1 MDGRRAARRG
11 SMARSFALDVSPSA
25 PGADAQ
31 FIWSSNLMPDNLV
44 LVRKTFD

>member
-1 MDGRRAARRG
+1 MDGHCASRRR

-31 FIWSSNLMPDNLV
+31 FIWSSNLVLDNLV
-44 LVRKTFD
+44 LVRKTFG